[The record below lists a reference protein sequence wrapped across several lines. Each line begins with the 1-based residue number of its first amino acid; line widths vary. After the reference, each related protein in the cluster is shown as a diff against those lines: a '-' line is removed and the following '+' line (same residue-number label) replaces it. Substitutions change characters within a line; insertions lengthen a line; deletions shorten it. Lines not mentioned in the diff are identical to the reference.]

1 MPFSGGSAAELRQ
14 LGTNQSIFTGEPT
27 WLRVATREADK
38 LGADASLQTL
48 QRDLVL
54 LQEPGRIVV
63 GIPCHLLLGGL
74 NNLRRPGADLLECGP
89 REPNDAGSEKA
100 GSFSPTKKSQ

>member
-1 MPFSGGSAAELRQ
+1 MEMTLTR
-14 LGTNQSIFTGEPT
+14 TRVET
-27 WLRVATREADK
+27 WEADEFATNTV
-38 LGADASLQTL
+38 LQSLE
-48 QRDLVL
+48 RDLVL